1 MDFEFDVLCPPSMYV
16 FDWWHIFNKTE
27 SDITENIKTKIGFID
42 GDELLFNKNE
52 CLVIKSDDP
61 TRNQLTGKTTNAR
74 SLGDRGKIA
83 NYRFTGDYV
92 MGLMN
97 NINKPLSIYRIN
109 THTDGVSQE
118 SDHEMVYAI
127 FKVNVAADSK
137 GGSIKKQRLKHKKN
151 YTKRKTNANNKK
163 SVSKKTKTKNKKTNK
178 VKKW

>member
-1 MDFEFDVLCPPSMYV
+1 MQDD
-16 FDWWHIFNKTE
+16 IFNKTE
-27 SDITENIKTKIGFID
+27 SDITENIKTKIGFDINRH
-42 GDELLFNKNE
+42 DELLFKKNE
-52 CLVIKSDDP
+52 CLVIESNDP
-61 TRNQLTGKTTNAR
+61 AINQVTGPTTNAR

-97 NINKPLSIYRIN
+97 NINKPLSIYRMN

-163 SVSKKTKTKNKKTNK
+163 SVSKKQKTKTKK
-178 VKKW
+178 VRM